1 MEQLLKEKIVQG
13 IGLWVISWVFTIVIA
28 IIDYHMLSKIA
39 LIFVADIIFPIMTLA
54 LISKQKQLKK
64 EKEDEDK

>member
-39 LIFVADIIFPIMTLA
+39 LIFVADIIFPIMTLV